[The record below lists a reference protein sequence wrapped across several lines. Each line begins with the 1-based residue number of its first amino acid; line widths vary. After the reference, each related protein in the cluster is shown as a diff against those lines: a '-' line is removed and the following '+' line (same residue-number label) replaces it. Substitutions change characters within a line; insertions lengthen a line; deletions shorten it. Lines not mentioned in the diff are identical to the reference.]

1 MFDMALA
8 ATTREL
14 CLGDD
19 AGFVLFAVGRTVGWL
34 AHALEQRET
43 GRLIARAHPRYLAG
57 LGAHAALRLSSS
69 RDAAAS
75 ESHIA

>member
-19 AGFVLFAVGRTVGWL
+19 AGFVLFAVGRTVSWL
-34 AHALEQRET
+34 AHALET